1 MPVTPYL
8 EHFGILGMKWGQ
20 RRYQNSDGTLTEAGK
35 ARYYKQIDREA
46 RKDAKRYVDAKQ
58 YYGKGA
64 GNRRKLLKGELSK
77 KMANKDYKE
86 AFDRHV
92 ANADYEAATRRAKA
106 ERGAR
111 DTAAVIKRGAKFAV
125 AAAAVAIPV
134 AVAYNN
140 MKTGSNQSIEDYTAE
155 LLRKNLGKFNL

>member
-1 MPVTPYL
+1 MTYYVGTAPVTPYL

-20 RRYQNSDGTLTEAGK
+20 RRYQNSDGTLT
-35 ARYYKQIDREA
+35 
-46 RKDAKRYVDAKQ
+46 
-58 YYGKGA
+58 
-64 GNRRKLLKGELSK
+64 
-77 KMANKDYKE
+77 ANKDYKE

-134 AVAYNN
+134 AAAYNN
-140 MKTGSNQSIEDYTAE
+140 MKTGSSKSIEDYTAE